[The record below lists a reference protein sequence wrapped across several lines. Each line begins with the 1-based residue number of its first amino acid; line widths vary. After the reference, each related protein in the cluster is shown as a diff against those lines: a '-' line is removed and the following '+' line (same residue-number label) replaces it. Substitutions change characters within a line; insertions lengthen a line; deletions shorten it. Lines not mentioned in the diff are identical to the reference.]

1 MESLCLRATLPA
13 DLEEVITMATD
24 AFSAVAVRFGLSEPD
39 LGSPEQI
46 AECLSHLINQSFVAY
61 VPATNEIIGF
71 NAFET
76 VGPFAAAVGPIVVK
90 PSSDGR
96 GVGKRLMERILESIR
111 SDKGTLPISTTYTAL
126 FTLAIAAIAT
136 IRLTANCHQSYA
148 QALYISVGFEVK
160 MHMALL
166 CGTWACN
173 DTWHGKDLLRLQDD
187 KSAGFR
193 QMRPEDVD
201 DCCALCAEAM
211 GFEQRELIMKAVED
225 AEEKT
230 KQKAFAFVPYVVYET
245 QSNSILAYTTGNYL
259 NLYRRNLPP
268 PPGNR
273 TAQWWALNRT
283 TPRRHCIPALPY
295 ISSFPRVRRRW

>member
-1 MESLCLRATLPA
+1 
-13 DLEEVITMATD
+13 
-24 AFSAVAVRFGLSEPD
+24 
-39 LGSPEQI
+39 
-46 AECLSHLINQSFVAY
+46 
-61 VPATNEIIGF
+61 
-71 NAFET
+71 
-76 VGPFAAAVGPIVVK
+76 
-90 PSSDGR
+90 
-96 GVGKRLMERILESIR
+96 
-111 SDKGTLPISTTYTAL
+111 
-126 FTLAIAAIAT
+126 
-136 IRLTANCHQSYA
+136 
-148 QALYISVGFEVK
+148 
-160 MHMALL
+160 MALL
-166 CGTWACN
+166 CGTWAGN
-173 DTWHGKDLLRLQDD
+173 DTWYGKDLLRLQDD

-211 GFEQRELIMKAVED
+211 GFEQRELLMKAVED